1 MALTNAE
8 LKMLKSLRT
17 GRGSAERRLF
27 LAEGVRLLE
36 ESIRFRV
43 RPQAV
48 YVATNRLGE
57 RGVALAQRLKRARI
71 EVTTVPSTQMDAV
84 CDTEA
89 SQGILAVF
97 NRPDTSLEQL
107 GRTPPRTVLIC
118 DGISDPGNLGTLLR
132 SALAFGFTLIALCGE
147 TAEAYAPK
155 VVRSSAGAIFGLSIA
170 TVTTTQ
176 MIDWMHGH
184 GYKLMAADQ
193 RGEPLATVAAT
204 IRRTQHLALAVG
216 SEARGLSPEIARA
229 AAHRIRVAHDS
240 TVESLNAAVAG
251 SILMKECYDL
261 CHTKSS

>member
-17 GRGSAERRLF
+17 KRGSTEKRLF

-43 RPQAV
+43 RPQVV
-48 YVATNRLGE
+48 YVATDQLSE
-57 RGVALAQRLKRARI
+57 RGVALSQRLGRARI
-71 EVTTVPSTQMDAV
+71 EVRQIPSKQLDAIS
-84 CDTEA
+84 DTES
-89 SQGILAVF
+89 SQGIVAVF
-97 NRPDTSLEQL
+97 SQPEALLEQL
-107 GRTPPRTVLIC
+107 GRTQPRTVLIC

-170 TVTTTQ
+170 TVTATQ
-176 MIDWMHGH
+176 LIDWMHGH

-193 RGEPLATVAAT
+193 RGEPLSSVAPT
-204 IRRTQHLALAVG
+204 IRRFHHLALAVG
-216 SEARGLSPEIARA
+216 SEARGLSPEIAQA
-229 AAHRIRVAHDS
+229 AAYRIRVAHDS

-261 CHTKSS
+261 CHTKPS